1 MSDIRRMSEDER
13 YEQAMSAAA
22 SERRNRPRHLLLI
35 PLLLFCI
42 AGLVLAF
49 ALFSRETARLRLE
62 QQEMRYD
69 RLVEGVVQ
77 LRQLSLDS
85 QDSNGHNS
93 LGEPINDLLSRMET
107 YATQAG
113 LQEKPRV
120 PQQRR
125 DSTRGAV
132 RPRYIYPAM
141 TDRSLSALLD
151 WLRISQ
157 NNVPGLF
164 VYSITLRPVPSRGW
178 SMDVTFARWEREV
191 GS

>member
-1 MSDIRRMSEDER
+1 MPDIRYMTDDER
-13 YEQAMSAAA
+13 YVQAMSAAA
-22 SERRNRPRHLLLI
+22 SERRNRPKHLLLI
-35 PLLLFCI
+35 PLLLFCV

-69 RLVEGVVQ
+69 RLVAGVVQ
-77 LRQLSLDS
+77 LRELNLKSRDS
-85 QDSNGHNS
+85 DGQNS
-93 LGEPINDLLSRMET
+93 LGEPITDLLSRMET
-107 YATQAG
+107 YSTRAG

-125 DSTRGAV
+125 DSTKGAV
-132 RPRYIYPAM
+132 RQRYIYTNL
-141 TDRSLSALLD
+141 TDRSLPALLE

-157 NNVPGLF
+157 DNVPGLF

>member
-1 MSDIRRMSEDER
+1 MPEIRRMTEDER

-22 SERRNRPRHLLLI
+22 SERRNRPKHLLLI
-35 PLLLFCI
+35 PLLLFCV

-62 QQEMRYD
+62 QQEMRYA

-77 LRQLSLDS
+77 LREINLKSAA
-85 QDSNGHNS
+85 SNGQNS
-93 LGEPINDLLSRMET
+93 LGEPISDLLSRMET

-120 PQQRR
+120 PQQRK

-132 RPRYIYPAM
+132 RQRYIYSGL
-141 TDRSLSALLD
+141 TDRSLPALLD
-151 WLRISQ
+151 WLRIAQ